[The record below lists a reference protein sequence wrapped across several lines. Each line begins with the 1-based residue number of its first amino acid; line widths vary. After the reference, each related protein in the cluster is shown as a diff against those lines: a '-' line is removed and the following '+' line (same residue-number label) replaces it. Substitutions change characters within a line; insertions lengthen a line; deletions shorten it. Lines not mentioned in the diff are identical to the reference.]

1 MTTIKRLHEIAQP
14 IFTAEVYIMHGDEVL
29 MFKRSETKKKFP
41 GFWSIPGGHID
52 EGEDPLAAA
61 IREVKEETALDIE
74 LIGNPKAGAPNT
86 DEIREILPPK
96 FFNRHFVDPTHT
108 HEHVDFVYFGRAYT
122 RDARMENN
130 VEYHW
135 LTSADIEGNKVEI
148 PEDVKTYARIALRE
162 LADS

>member
-1 MTTIKRLHEIAQP
+1 MAHIHEKIDFTVSVFIVFQNAVLLHK
-14 IFTAEVYIMHGDEVL
+14 H
-29 MFKRSETKKKFP
+29 KKYDLWLP
-41 GFWSIPGGHID
+41 PGGHVELD
-52 EGEDPLAAA
+52 EDPPQAAL
-61 IREVKEETALDIE
+61 REVKEETALDIE